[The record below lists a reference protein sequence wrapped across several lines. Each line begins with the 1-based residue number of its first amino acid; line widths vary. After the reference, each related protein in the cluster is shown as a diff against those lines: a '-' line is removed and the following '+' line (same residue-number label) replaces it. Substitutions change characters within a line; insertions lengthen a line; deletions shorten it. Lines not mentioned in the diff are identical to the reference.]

1 MTKFQSQLAETAVS
15 TVRRSSK
22 KQPSTKGMKNR
33 EYPNVAP
40 GYVSWVKN
48 VIAPALVEAYLRE
61 KAKAGGPR
69 A

>member
-1 MTKFQSQLAETAVS
+1 LPKYQSQLAETPVS
-15 TVRRSSK
+15 TARRSSK
-22 KQPSTKGMKNR
+22 KQPAIKVTKIR

>member
-1 MTKFQSQLAETAVS
+1 M
-15 TVRRSSK
+15 
-22 KQPSTKGMKNR
+22 KQC
-33 EYPNVAP
+33 EYPNVEP